1 MDSVLS
7 FILIVI
13 ILIDMIAG
21 YRKGLIRVTV
31 DIIGTILA
39 LYASFRF
46 YRGAGE
52 FISRFISGM
61 SPVVQNIVG
70 FIVVFTLAG
79 IAVEVIG
86 YVLSII
92 MRLPGLSL
100 LNRFAGAVISVVKT
114 YIILSVIAFMIFSLK
129 IVSVNEV
136 IADSTVASTMVTSG
150 ESMYKKAQELIP
162 LAMELI
168 PEDWNLDFFDKKGED
183 SQSI

>member
-21 YRKGLIRVTV
+21 YRKGFIRVTV

-70 FIVVFTLAG
+70 FIVVFALAG
-79 IAVEVIG
+79 IAVEFIG

-100 LNRFAGAVISVVKT
+100 LNRFAGAVISVAKT

-136 IADSTVASTMVTSG
+136 IADSTVASMMVTSG
-150 ESMYKKAQELIP
+150 ESMYLSLIH
-162 LAMELI
+162 I
-168 PEDWNLDFFDKKGED
+168 
-183 SQSI
+183 